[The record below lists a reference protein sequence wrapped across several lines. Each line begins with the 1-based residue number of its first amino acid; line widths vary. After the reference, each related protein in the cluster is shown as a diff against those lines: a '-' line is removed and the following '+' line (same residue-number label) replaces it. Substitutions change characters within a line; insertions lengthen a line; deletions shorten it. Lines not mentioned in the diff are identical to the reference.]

1 MRIEGQGQ
9 LAGRSEEMR
18 GKQQSGQQGK
28 RERARER
35 ERRDKHRRS
44 LSAPSVL
51 VRFLHRSLLSSPKDQ
66 KCSLSIAVC
75 VCVFQLMMKDL
86 ICSLNLLIAGIMG
99 PQSRHNG
106 PVIHRSVI
114 NSIISEEGGVLCF
127 PAVNGLVRD
136 TTGSLSP
143 QSLTTNPYNL
153 FED

>member
-1 MRIEGQGQ
+1 MMRIEGQGQ

-51 VRFLHRSLLSSPKDQ
+51 VHFLHRSLLSSPKDQ

-75 VCVFQLMMKDL
+75 VCV
-86 ICSLNLLIAGIMG
+86 
-99 PQSRHNG
+99 
-106 PVIHRSVI
+106 
-114 NSIISEEGGVLCF
+114 CF
-127 PAVNGLVRD
+127 
-136 TTGSLSP
+136 S
-143 QSLTTNPYNL
+143 
-153 FED
+153 